1 MLLFLAVVLPSPA
14 HSAPCLEPCVTNQN
28 FVVQLPGKLDSTMF
42 SKSACLVDPSVDCR
56 LANEFFNRNSAQQGL
71 AANAWSNQANNYC
84 DSCFLY
90 FAYCAS
96 KQGGTIAPGALTF
109 VTNGKN
115 PVSPTEHAL
124 LMPNKPCRGVEVWQ
138 DAFCGDEQI
147 WDVALAL
154 YTANKGD
161 PTKYFDYVF
170 AVNSMRKR
178 TQHQLHM
185 HVGLIT
191 SGVKPGLSDGY
202 KWAKA
207 QKPSPATSSLIACT
221 KSTAVQ
227 CTFDASKQMATQ
239 NTIRVTIKP
248 GDAPSAAQPFNTV
261 YGPIAPTAPNDA
273 TKFNSMAVVAPA
285 ANEWLVLQ
293 LLNGA
298 AECLLPDAESFGK
311 CSL

>member
-1 MLLFLAVVLPSPA
+1 MLLILAVVLPSPV
-14 HSAPCLEPCVTNQN
+14 HSAPCLEPCATNQN

-56 LANEFFNRNSAQQGL
+56 LANEFFNRNPAQQGL
-71 AANAWSNQANNYC
+71 AANAWSNQANSYC

-90 FAYCAS
+90 FTYCATP
-96 KQGGTIAPGALTF
+96 QGGTIAQGPLAF
-109 VTNGKN
+109 VTNGKS

-124 LMPNKPCRGVEVWQ
+124 
-138 DAFCGDEQI
+138 
-147 WDVALAL
+147 
-154 YTANKGD
+154 
-161 PTKYFDYVF
+161 
-170 AVNSMRKR
+170 
-178 TQHQLHM
+178 LHM

-191 SGVKPGLSDGY
+191 SGVKPGLADGY
-202 KWAKA
+202 KWAKG
-207 QKPSPATSSLIACT
+207 QKPNPATSFLIACT
-221 KSTAVQ
+221 KGTAVQ

-239 NTIRVTIKP
+239 NTIRVTIKS
-248 GDAPSAAQPFNTV
+248 GAAPSAVQPFNTV